1 MQEDSKRIID
11 LYSADKKTLQGKMN
25 SSIGEVEPFS
35 IHRSC
40 KLTAE
45 SALSA
50 HNFVQSLD
58 TPRLTWQFACMFQP
72 QHSSL
77 SCPFWSIKL
86 AWDIGFGH
94 RIFSNARASLQLL

>member
-25 SSIGEVEPFS
+25 SRIGEVEAFS

-50 HNFVQSLD
+50 HNFVQS
-58 TPRLTWQFACMFQP
+58 
-72 QHSSL
+72 
-77 SCPFWSIKL
+77 
-86 AWDIGFGH
+86 
-94 RIFSNARASLQLL
+94 